1 VTQDTKEKVLSTE
14 LVYFTLWFMVALAT
28 AWDIKRNQRFMQESL
43 RRIEESA
50 ENIARFLGSN
60 RQ

>member
-1 VTQDTKEKVLSTE
+1 MNAE
-14 LVYFTLWFMVALAT
+14 LGYFTLWFMVALAT
-28 AWDIKRNQRFMQESL
+28 VWDIKRNQRFMQESL